1 MRLYKILILGL
12 LTSSI
17 FAQNFNDAFRLGQ
30 QSVDFDARTLALGN
44 STMSSLGNFSS
55 TFLNPAALATIKRD
69 ILTLSFN
76 ANTYKN
82 SADFLNNSISSDR
95 KSSNTSQFSFVL
107 PLPVRKGS
115 AVVAFGYNQNRD
127 FNSTL
132 EFDAYNNQN
141 ESMIEYLTYS
151 DFISD
156 RELAWDLGLNTKVS
170 EDNDLYETNISSRL
184 NQSGKL
190 IEEGSLDSWVFSGA
204 AEIAKNLFIGG
215 TFNIYSGEYLSNR
228 KYYEDDLN
236 NIYSAPLDP
245 SDSSTTGFDY
255 FYLNDIVDWSLTGWD
270 FRLGLLY
277 NQSDFLTFGA
287 AIKFPT
293 TFSIEENYS
302 IYSEAQFTEN
312 LYFVDYPENIQEYEI
327 SIPMEFSGGI
337 TASFPFINASASA
350 KFVDYSQ
357 MKFSDGFI
365 ADDRFDKNE
374 EISEIFESTINWN
387 IGVEASLPYP
397 ALKLRGGFMYMPSPY
412 KNDDSEFDKKYMT
425 AGLGFPLAKRLL
437 VDFAYLHG
445 WWKTFGD
452 NYGTELSR
460 TYQDIKVD
468 KIVFSLSYIFM

>member
-1 MRLYKILILGL
+1 MKLYKILVML
-12 LTSSI
+12 LCTSTLFS
-17 FAQNFNDAFRLGQ
+17 QNFNDAFRLGE

-55 TFLNPAALATIKRD
+55 AFLNPAALATVKRD

-76 ANTYKN
+76 ANTFDN
-82 SADFLNNSISSDR
+82 SADFLNTSVSSDR

-107 PLPVRKGS
+107 PLPVKRGS
-115 AVVAFGYNQNRD
+115 AVLAFGYSQLRD

-132 EFDAYNNQN
+132 EFDALNNQQQ
-141 ESMIEYLTYS
+141 SMIEYLTYS
-151 DFISD
+151 DFLSD
-156 RELAWDLGLNTKVS
+156 RELAWDLGLNSKVS
-170 EDNDLYETNISSRL
+170 EDSDVYETSINSRL

-204 AEIAKNLFIGG
+204 AEVAKNLFVGA
-215 TFNIYSGEYLSNR
+215 TFNIYSGEYISNR
-228 KYYEDDLN
+228 KYYEDDLD

-245 SDSSTTGFDY
+245 SDSSTSGFEY

-277 NQSDFLTFGA
+277 KQSKFLTFGA

-293 TFSIEENYS
+293 IYSIEENYS
-302 IYSEAQFTEN
+302 IYSEAQYTEN
-312 LYFVDYPENIQEYEI
+312 LYFIDYPENPQEYDI
-327 SIPMEFSGGI
+327 TTPMEFSGGV
-337 TASFPFINASASA
+337 TASFPFVNASASA

-357 MKFSDGFI
+357 MEFSDGFSG
-365 ADDRFDKNE
+365 DDRFDKNE
-374 EISEIFESTINWN
+374 EITDIYESTLNWN
-387 IGVEASLPYP
+387 MGVEVSLPYP
-397 ALKLRGGFMYMPSPY
+397 ALKLRGGFVYMPSPY
-412 KNDDSEFDKKYMT
+412 KDDDSEFDKKYMT

-437 VDFAYLHG
+437 VDIAYMHG
-445 WWKTFGD
+445 WWKNFGD

-460 TYQDIKVD
+460 TDHDIKVN